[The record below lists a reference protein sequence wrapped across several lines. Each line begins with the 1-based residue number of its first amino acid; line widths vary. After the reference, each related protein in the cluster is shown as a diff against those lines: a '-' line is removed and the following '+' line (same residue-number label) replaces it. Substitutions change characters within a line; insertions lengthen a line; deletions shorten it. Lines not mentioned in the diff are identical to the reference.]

1 LTAATAAAVHDF
13 VARSNAALVLVQADD
28 LAMETIPTNLPGTD
42 RERPNWRRK
51 ISQPV
56 ERLFASPAAEAILKA
71 VRRRR
76 PPPV

>member
-1 LTAATAAAVHDF
+1 MSF

-51 ISQPV
+51 IRPAGGAAF
-56 ERLFASPAAEAILKA
+56 RSPAAEAILNA

-76 PPPV
+76 PPPT